1 MQHGLFHV
9 KLPVFKEGIPRDSWK
24 EKQKVEHSLSNR
36 KSFHPNLQT
45 CLYRHKQ
52 KQKMKYS
59 LSQRKPFKLNLQAC
73 MTDTCPDW
81 PKQEHKHKQ
90 KELLHLP
97 ILVQNRGVC
106 LQYAWDGQRL
116 LLVKDSRRHHTKSL
130 RQFLKDHVKRL
141 RSVVMTLFVPQQVQS
156 NYTYYLKWK
165 FVHRIFSSAIQFQAT
180 QAMLQAIGIG
190 AKRSLTSTATLN
202 WVLKDGL
209 GRLSKFIYTAILG
222 PAFDADLKRVRFSTS
237 VLFSLS
243 VGVELLTPVF
253 PRKFLLLASMANI
266 AKSISMAAY
275 VATSSAIHQSFAV
288 ADNLGDVSAK
298 SQIQT
303 VCFDNIGLA
312 LAACLNLL
320 CKNNPR
326 MESALPFII
335 YPVFSAIDLF
345 AIYQG
350 LKYIHLSTLNK
361 ARLEIIADK
370 WIHSTTVPTTAEV
383 STAEGTQLFGA
394 SGSRQWPVRIGFVNL
409 REQKPEVMVYIME
422 SLRNG
427 NRYFLCM
434 ESCYGFIRKPKMGL
448 LLCLHENAVAAD
460 IVKGMLQASYMR
472 VALTSKENNL
482 SNSCNGRAISK
493 PEAMLPRDWQNLLEE
508 SKSFANVEISQL
520 LEQMEKAGWVL
531 KNVLLS
537 PSEQIT
543 YSTLV
548 ENENPQP

>member
-1 MQHGLFHV
+1 MQHALFRV
-9 KLPVFKEGIPRDSWK
+9 ESPIFKEGIPTDSLK
-24 EKQKVEHSLSNR
+24 EKQKVEYPLSRR
-36 KSFHPNLQT
+36 KFFNPNLQT
-45 CLYRHKQ
+45 CLYWHKQ
-52 KQKMKYS
+52 KQKVRYS

-81 PKQEHKHKQ
+81 PKQEHNHKQ

-97 ILVQNRGVC
+97 ILVQTRGVS

-116 LLVKDSRRHHTKSL
+116 LLVKDSGRHRTESL
-130 RQFLKDHVKRL
+130 REYLTDYVKRL
-141 RSVVMTLFVPQQVQS
+141 RSVVMALFVPQRVHS
-156 NYTYYLKWK
+156 NYMYYLKWK

-253 PRKFLLLASMANI
+253 PTKFLLLASMANI

-326 MESALPFII
+326 IESALPFII

-370 WIHSTTVPTTAEV
+370 WIHSKTVPSTAEV
-383 STAEGTQLFGA
+383 STEEGMQLFGD
-394 SGSRQWPVRIGFVNL
+394 SGNRQWPVRIGFVNL
-409 REQKPEVMVYIME
+409 REQNPELMVYIMQ
-422 SLRNG
+422 SLRKE

-434 ESCYGFIRKPKMGL
+434 EYCYGFVRNPKMGL

-460 IVKGMLQASYMR
+460 IVKGMLEASYMQ
-472 VALTSKENNL
+472 VALISKENNL
-482 SNSCNGRAISK
+482 SNSCNGCAISK
-493 PEAMLPRDWQNLLEE
+493 PEPMLPRDWKNLLEE

-537 PSEQIT
+537 PTEQIT
-543 YSTLV
+543 YRTLG
-548 ENENPQP
+548 ENENP

>member
-1 MQHGLFHV
+1 MQHALFRV
-9 KLPVFKEGIPRDSWK
+9 ESPIFKEGIPTDSWK
-24 EKQKVEHSLSNR
+24 EKQKVEYPLSRR
-36 KSFHPNLQT
+36 KFFNPNLQT
-45 CLYRHKQ
+45 CLYWHKQ
-52 KQKMKYS
+52 KQKVRYS

-81 PKQEHKHKQ
+81 PKQEHNHKQ

-97 ILVQNRGVC
+97 ILVQTRGVS

-116 LLVKDSRRHHTKSL
+116 LLVKDSGRHRTESL
-130 RQFLKDHVKRL
+130 REYLTDYVKRL
-141 RSVVMTLFVPQQVQS
+141 RSVVMALFVPQRVHS
-156 NYTYYLKWK
+156 NYMYYLKWK

-253 PRKFLLLASMANI
+253 PTKFLLLASMANI

-326 MESALPFII
+326 IESALPFII

-370 WIHSTTVPTTAEV
+370 WIHSKTVPSTAEV
-383 STAEGTQLFGA
+383 STEEGMQLFGD
-394 SGSRQWPVRIGFVNL
+394 SGNRQWPVRIGFVNL
-409 REQKPEVMVYIME
+409 REQNPELMVYIMQ
-422 SLRNG
+422 SLRKE

-434 ESCYGFIRKPKMGL
+434 EYCYGFVRNPKMGL

-460 IVKGMLQASYMR
+460 IVKGMLEASYMQ
-472 VALTSKENNL
+472 VALISKENNL
-482 SNSCNGRAISK
+482 SNSCNGCAISK
-493 PEAMLPRDWQNLLEE
+493 PEPMLPRDWKNLLEE

-537 PSEQIT
+537 PTEQIT
-543 YSTLV
+543 YRTLG
-548 ENENPQP
+548 ENENP

>member
-1 MQHGLFHV
+1 MQHALFHV
-9 KLPVFKEGIPRDSWK
+9 ESPVFKEGIPTDSWK
-24 EKQKVEHSLSNR
+24 EKHKVEYTCSHR
-36 KSFHPNLQT
+36 KSFNPNLQT
-45 CLYRHKQ
+45 CLYWHKQ
-52 KQKMKYS
+52 KHKLKYS

-81 PKQEHKHKQ
+81 PKQDHIHKQ

-97 ILVQNRGVC
+97 ILVQNRGVS

-116 LLVKDSRRHHTKSL
+116 LLVKDSRRHRTKSL
-130 RQFLKDHVKRL
+130 REFLKDYVKRL
-141 RSVVMTLFVPQQVQS
+141 RSVAMTLFVPQQVNS
-156 NYTYYLKWK
+156 NYIYYLKWK

-326 MESALPFII
+326 IESTLPFII
-335 YPVFSAIDLF
+335 YPVFSAVDLF

-370 WIHSTTVPTTAEV
+370 WIHSKTVPSTAEV
-383 STAEGTQLFGA
+383 STEEGMQLFGD
-394 SGSRQWPVRIGFVNL
+394 SGNRQWPVRIGFVNL
-409 REQKPEVMVYIME
+409 REQNPEVMVYIMQ
-422 SLRNG
+422 SLRNE

-460 IVKGMLQASYMR
+460 IVKGMLQASYMQ

-493 PEAMLPRDWQNLLEE
+493 PEPMLPRDWKKLLEE

-520 LEQMEKAGWVL
+520 LEQMEKVGWVL

-537 PSEQIT
+537 PSEKIT
-543 YSTLV
+543 YRTLG

>member
-9 KLPVFKEGIPRDSWK
+9 KSAVFQEGIPTDSWK
-24 EKQKVEHSLSNR
+24 DKTKVEYPFSNR
-36 KSFHPNLQT
+36 NSFNPNLQT
-45 CLYRHKQ
+45 CMYWHKQ
-52 KQKMKYS
+52 KVKYS
-59 LSQRKPFKLNLQAC
+59 LSQRKPLKLNLQAC
-73 MTDTCPDW
+73 RTDTFPDW
-81 PKQEHKHKQ
+81 PRQEHKHKQ
-90 KELLHLP
+90 NEPLHLP
-97 ILVQNRGVC
+97 ILVQNRGVS
-106 LQYAWDGQRL
+106 LRYVWEGQRL
-116 LLVKDSRRHHTKSL
+116 LLVKNSRRHSTQSL
-130 RQFLKDHVKRL
+130 RKFLKDHVKWL
-141 RSVVMTLFVPQQVQS
+141 RSVVMALFVPQQVQS
-156 NYTYYLKWK
+156 NYIYYLKWK
-165 FVHRIFSSAIQFQAT
+165 LVHRIFSSAIQFQAT

-222 PAFDADLKRVRFSTS
+222 PAFDADLKRVRFSTA

-253 PRKFLLLASMANI
+253 PRNFLLLASMANI
-266 AKSISMAAY
+266 AKSISLAAY
-275 VATSSAIHQSFAV
+275 IATSSAIHQSFAV

-326 MESALPFII
+326 MELALPFII

-350 LKYIHLSTLNK
+350 LRYIHLSTLNK

-370 WIHSTTVPTTAEV
+370 WVHSRTVPSTAEV
-383 STAEGTQLFGA
+383 STAEGMQLFRT
-394 SGSRQWPVRIGFVNL
+394 SGNRKWPVRIGFVNL
-409 REQKPEVMVYIME
+409 REQKPEVMVYIMQ
-422 SLRNG
+422 SLRNED
-427 NRYFLCM
+427 RYFLCL
-434 ESCYGFIRKPKMGL
+434 ESCYGLIRKPKMGL

-460 IVKGMLQASYMR
+460 IVKGILQASYMR

-482 SNSCNGRAISK
+482 SNSCNGCAISK
-493 PEAMLPRDWQNLLEE
+493 PEPMLPRDWQNLLEE
-508 SKSFANVEISQL
+508 SKRFVNVEISQL

-543 YSTLV
+543 YRTLG
-548 ENENPQP
+548 ENEKSHP

>member
-156 NYTYYLKWK
+156 NYIYYLKWK

-394 SGSRQWPVRIGFVNL
+394 SGNRQWPVRIGFVNL

-472 VALTSKENNL
+472 VALTSKENIL